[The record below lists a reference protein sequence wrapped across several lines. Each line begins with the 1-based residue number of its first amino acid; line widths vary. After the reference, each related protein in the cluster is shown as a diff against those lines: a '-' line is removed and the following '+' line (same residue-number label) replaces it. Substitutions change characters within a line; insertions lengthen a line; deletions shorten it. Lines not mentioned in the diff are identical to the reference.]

1 MFQIIKKFKSKIA
14 LIDEYKGKISY
25 QDLEKDS
32 EKISNKI
39 KNKSLIFIVGNNC
52 LEWICGYIGFL
63 KNNHVILLV
72 DEKMEEKSFFNL
84 VKKFKPNFIYKH
96 KKMYKSLNQ
105 KKKIRYKDYDLIE
118 IYKLRHNFHPKLS
131 LLLNTSGTMGNSKYV
146 RISLENLIVN
156 SNSIIKYLKIK
167 QKDRLLTLLSPSY
180 SFGLSMINTHIL
192 KGCTLILNNN
202 SIIEKEFWNKLETNK
217 ATTFGGV
224 PFVFEIINKIG
235 ISKYN
240 ISSLKYVTQAGGAMS
255 GDLFQKIHKMFKK
268 KKIKFLTMYGQTE
281 ASPRMSYLPY
291 KYNLKKRNCIGIPI
305 SGGKFSLVNK
315 YKKEIKETNIIG
327 ELVYEGKNVSLGY
340 AESAEDFSKE
350 DLNNGKLF
358 TGDLAYKDNDNFFYI
373 TCRQDRLVKLFGY
386 RINLDDLENSL
397 NENGLLVV
405 CKKSQNKLNIF
416 YTDQSKIIN
425 LKQKV
430 FSLTKLNQNFINF
443 KMIKSIPRNSSGK
456 IKYNQIN

>member
-1 MFQIIKKFKSKIA
+1 
-14 LIDEYKGKISY
+14 
-25 QDLEKDS
+25 
-32 EKISNKI
+32 
-39 KNKSLIFIVGNNC
+39 
-52 LEWICGYIGFL
+52 
-63 KNNHVILLV
+63 
-72 DEKMEEKSFFNL
+72 
-84 VKKFKPNFIYKH
+84 
-96 KKMYKSLNQ
+96 
-105 KKKIRYKDYDLIE
+105 
-118 IYKLRHNFHPKLS
+118 
-131 LLLNTSGTMGNSKYV
+131 
-146 RISLENLIVN
+146 
-156 SNSIIKYLKIK
+156 
-167 QKDRLLTLLSPSY
+167 
-180 SFGLSMINTHIL
+180 
-192 KGCTLILNNN
+192 
-202 SIIEKEFWNKLETNK
+202 
-217 ATTFGGV
+217 
-224 PFVFEIINKIG
+224 
-235 ISKYN
+235 
-240 ISSLKYVTQAGGAMS
+240 
-255 GDLFQKIHKMFKK
+255 
-268 KKIKFLTMYGQTE
+268 
-281 ASPRMSYLPY
+281 MSYLPY

-373 TCRQDRLVKLFGY
+373 TGRQDRLVKLFGY